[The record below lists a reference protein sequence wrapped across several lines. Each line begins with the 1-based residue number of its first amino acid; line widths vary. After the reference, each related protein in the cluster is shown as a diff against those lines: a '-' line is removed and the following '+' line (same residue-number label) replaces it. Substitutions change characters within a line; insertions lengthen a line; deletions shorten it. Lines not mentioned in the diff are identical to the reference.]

1 MQVNA
6 TTSGKRRAH
15 EAFPFHGE
23 LSFARTAAATGN
35 APRSSRRTRRPREEG
50 APSFERKTLSPG
62 FLPHAELHPI
72 ETGESVTRHGQALH
86 CGTSTYGDEDPA
98 RGPSFREEKGSSFP
112 SSPNAPYQLR
122 TVRCGPLAQT
132 LASLKCCLKGR
143 AISLFMERKWDVV
156 SPKPTDETRAKKK
169 SFPPFQPRPPEAVGR
184 RMPPTHGS
192 NAIGHWRERPSHTE
206 RSACSHSIALHRCN
220 WVTARAEIHWYHSA
234 TCLVVPSPSH
244 RGGYPPT
251 QPTGKLNEQTP
262 KQPGVRAT
270 YGRPIPHSCL
280 SASCLVVPIPS
291 HRYR

>member
-1 MQVNA
+1 MLSLLLHSVGKPHNPPHHGRVAHASFEPQSLGGRAAFYSRPRVVLGQSVPGSKPQVHA

-35 APRSSRRTRRPREEG
+35 APRSSRRARRPGEG
-50 APSFERKTLSPG
+50 EAEAPVFRTNHLLPPD
-62 FLPHAELHPI
+62 FLPRAELHPI

-122 TVRCGPLAQT
+122 TVRCGPIAQSLT
-132 LASLKCCLKGR
+132 SLKCCLKGL

-156 SPKPTDETRAKKK
+156 SPKPTDETKGKKK

-184 RMPPTHGS
+184 RMPPAHGS
-192 NAIGHWRERPSHTE
+192 NAIGNWRERPSHTE
-206 RSACSHSIALHRCN
+206 RSACSHSIALHRC
-220 WVTARAEIHWYHSA
+220 
-234 TCLVVPSPSH
+234 
-244 RGGYPPT
+244 
-251 QPTGKLNEQTP
+251 
-262 KQPGVRAT
+262 
-270 YGRPIPHSCL
+270 
-280 SASCLVVPIPS
+280 
-291 HRYR
+291 